1 MWGTTSTGKELTGNF
16 GDALEDTS
24 IGDCRLFRLFARN
37 QSQGILGLLQHYRH
51 KCEVKTGS
59 ENVCLSVKTG
69 SDRHTVRMTRM
80 TRSRPRQFALA

>member
-37 QSQGILGLLQHYRH
+37 QSQGIFGLLQHYLP
-51 KCEVKTGS
+51 GADI
-59 ENVCLSVKTG
+59 
-69 SDRHTVRMTRM
+69 DRLFDHLVDD
-80 TRSRPRQFALA
+80 RQ

>member
-37 QSQGILGLLQHYRH
+37 QSQGILGLLQHYLPTTIVPQH
-51 KCEVKTGS
+51 KRASSK
-59 ENVCLSVKTG
+59 KY
-69 SDRHTVRMTRM
+69 R
-80 TRSRPRQFALA
+80 ALARELPTAACGRSNLIRLTSRR